1 MTTKSMRKIPMGA
14 TVPAIEADE
23 LHQADVDAFIA
34 RNRDALNESIQISRE
49 EVARGIYSKRTVD
62 DIIAAGMKR
71 HSANG

>member
-1 MTTKSMRKIPMGA
+1 M
-14 TVPAIEADE
+14 PALESDE

-34 RNRDALNESIQISRE
+34 RNRDVLNESIQTSRE
-49 EVARGIYSKRTVD
+49 EVARGIHSKRTVD